1 MAVIKLKTINRERSS
16 IHARKIYLSSDLPA
30 RLVVGSL
37 CLDCR
42 AFDLRIDDRTVRLTP
57 AEFDLLYHM
66 MSRPGEIF
74 SAEELLTQVWQYPPG
89 KGQTVLV
96 RAHIKNLR
104 NKIEDNPKKPVR
116 LKTIGHLGYT
126 ISDG

>member
-1 MAVIKLKTINRERSS
+1 MAFLKSS
-16 IHARKIYLSSDLPA
+16 KPQDGGQLKKIYLSPGLPA
-30 RLVVGSL
+30 RLEVGSL

-42 AFDLRIDDRTVRLTP
+42 TFELRINSRAIRLTP
-57 AEFDLLYHM
+57 AEFNLLYHM

-74 SAEELLTQVWQYPPG
+74 SAEQLLAQVWQYPPG
-89 KGQTVLV
+89 MGRTVLV

-104 NKIEDNPKKPVR
+104 NKIEDDPKNPAR

-126 ISDG
+126 ILGS

>member
-1 MAVIKLKTINRERSS
+1 MTTAKLKTIDRPRQK
-16 IHARKIYLSSDLPA
+16 IQVKKIYQSPGLPA
-30 RLVVGSL
+30 QLIVGSL

-42 AFDLRIDDRTVRLTP
+42 AFEIRTDGRAIRLTP
-57 AEFDLLYHM
+57 AEFDLLYYM

-74 SAEELLTQVWQYPPG
+74 SAEELLSLVWQYPPG
-89 KGQTVLV
+89 MGQTMLV

-104 NKIEDNPKKPVR
+104 HKIEDDPKNPMR
-116 LKTIGHLGYT
+116 LKTVGHLGYM